1 MIINLTSIWHSLPN
15 FFSPFLWVVTVVSVV
30 VCFVATLP
38 KVRSIAIGEALMLFG
53 APILFVTVL
62 FLATNGGRWFFDV
75 SDFLA
80 INIAL
85 GATTF

>member
-1 MIINLTSIWHSLPN
+1 
-15 FFSPFLWVVTVVSVV
+15 
-30 VCFVATLP
+30 
-38 KVRSIAIGEALMLFG
+38 MLFG
-53 APILFVTVL
+53 APILFFTVL

-85 GATTF
+85 GASYFLAREATHLPTRSIRIAGWIEIIAFAMVAGYFYLFCL